1 MSDIMLLWF
10 PTNTKLIKEFCFVSD
25 WFVSIVKMQV
35 TKVFLG
41 QTGGGCTLVQFF

>member
-1 MSDIMLLWF
+1 MLLWF
-10 PTNTKLIKEFCFVSD
+10 PTNSKLINEFCFVSD
-25 WFVSIVKMQV
+25 WFVSIVKMQL